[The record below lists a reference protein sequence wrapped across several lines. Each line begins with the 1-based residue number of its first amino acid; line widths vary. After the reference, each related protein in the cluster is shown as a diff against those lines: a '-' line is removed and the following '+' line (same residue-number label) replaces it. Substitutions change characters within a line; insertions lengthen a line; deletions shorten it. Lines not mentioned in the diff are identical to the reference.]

1 MRYRIP
7 HQEEIISTIVNSCN
21 PEKIVLFG
29 SRAKGTN
36 TIHSDIDIAIYGS
49 KLSFREK
56 RKLKEKVNEVSG
68 IYTVDV
74 VFIEDVDDILRKIIE
89 QHGVVLWKK

>member
-7 HQEEIISTIVNSCN
+7 HQEEIISTIVSSCN

-36 TIHSDIDIAIYGS
+36 TIHSDIDIAIYGN

-56 RKLKEKVNEVSG
+56 RKLKEQVNEVSG

-74 VFIEDVDDILRKIIE
+74 VFIEDVDDILKKIIE